1 MLSLKKKETL
11 FSMYKKHFILAT
23 VSCAQKTVFLSSA
36 ETTKCFLCTENGVS
50 FFCQYNK
57 MFHVH
62 RGQCFFLMLRQQSVS
77 YAQIFSKTGQKV
89 FPLQKEDS
97 ISFLYIVLSLKTR
110 FTQIYYYT
118 VYKCL
123 HCKYYV
129 IPNSTGNS
137 SDACCNGGQLARK
150 KGVWC

>member
-1 MLSLKKKETL
+1 
-11 FSMYKKHFILAT
+11 
-23 VSCAQKTVFLSSA
+23 
-36 ETTKCFLCTENGVS
+36 
-50 FFCQYNK
+50 
-57 MFHVH
+57 MFVVH

-110 FTQIYYYT
+110 FTKIYYYT

-123 HCKYYV
+123 HSKYYV

-137 SDACCNGGQLARK
+137 SDACCKWWPIGRK
-150 KGVWC
+150 ERSLVLMQNRVF